1 MLGDA
6 RCADIFWKID
16 LWSVRVEAKVE
27 MNDEMRGREGGAD
40 MNWFLRYRR
49 KSTADFR
56 WECAHDVHTNLS
68 TINPQIP
75 CSQFPPVIIHYSHI
89 WLFTLHVI
97 RELTLNAGLT
107 AAQHWR
113 YRLHIRLDS
122 PTLAEP
128 ANSETHCLVKLLYW
142 TPVLYQGNWIGR
154 GSTIQVP
161 SYCCTTF
168 ALL

>member
-1 MLGDA
+1 MVRWQSVDSLAAGLFGWRLYMSAFRQRFECIVDNFHSGCMIA
-6 RCADIFWKID
+6 R
-16 LWSVRVEAKVE
+16 
-27 MNDEMRGREGGAD
+27 
-40 MNWFLRYRR
+40 
-49 KSTADFR
+49 R
-56 WECAHDVHTNLS
+56 WRPQCAHDVHTNLS
-68 TINPQIP
+68 TINPQIL

-89 WLFTLHVI
+89 WLLTLHVV